1 MKKFSLIAA
10 GAILTG
16 AGMGIASVQA
26 QDTAADMNDGV
37 VVIEEESIVAE
48 PVSTSVDGSNGWRAD
63 TSNSAAQK
71 IRDRNNLNNATT
83 RGINNPSA
91 GSNNAPASDL
101 RNDARQ
107 MRDNIKNNMR
117 PDNQPVVD
125 KALKNQ
131 NPTYN
136 NN

>member
-10 GAILTG
+10 GALLAG
-16 AGMGIASVQA
+16 AGLSVAEA
-26 QDTAADMNDGV
+26 QTRNTAADMDDGV
-37 VVIEEESIVAE
+37 IVIEEESIVAE
-48 PVSTSVDGSNGWRAD
+48 PTSATVNGSNGWRSD
-63 TSNSAAQK
+63 ESNSAAQK
-71 IRDRNNLNNATT
+71 NMDRNNLNNATT

-101 RNDARQ
+101 RNDVRQ